1 MAYYR
6 IRWILRLCLFRG
18 SDSLIQFSD
27 FFQILA
33 DSFLGGNTALAG
45 VIIMLVVLCA
55 IMAFSK
61 KLITT
66 LLLAV
71 PVIMMFAWMNL
82 IPQEIGLVM
91 LLIVALAIAFE
102 SRGVF
107 D

>member
-1 MAYYR
+1 M
-6 IRWILRLCLFRG
+6 
-18 SDSLIQFSD
+18 
-27 FFQILA
+27 A

>member
-1 MAYYR
+1 
-6 IRWILRLCLFRG
+6 
-18 SDSLIQFSD
+18 
-27 FFQILA
+27 
-33 DSFLGGNTALAG
+33 
-45 VIIMLVVLCA
+45 
-55 IMAFSK
+55 MAFSK

-71 PVIMMFAWMNL
+71 PVIMMFAWMDL

>member
-1 MAYYR
+1 M
-6 IRWILRLCLFRG
+6 
-18 SDSLIQFSD
+18 IQLND
-27 FFQILA
+27 VFQILA
-33 DSFLGGNTALAG
+33 DSFLGGDVALAG
-45 VIIMLVVLCA
+45 VIVMLAVLCA
-55 IMAFSK
+55 VMAFSK
-61 KLITT
+61 KIITT

-71 PVIMMFAWMNL
+71 PIIMMFAYMQY

>member
-1 MAYYR
+1 M
-6 IRWILRLCLFRG
+6 
-18 SDSLIQFSD
+18 IQLND
-27 FFQILA
+27 VFQILA
-33 DSFLGGNTALAG
+33 DSFLGGDVALAG
-45 VIIMLVVLCA
+45 VIVMLAVLCA
-55 IMAFSK
+55 VMAFSK

-71 PVIMMFAWMNL
+71 PIIMMFAYMQY
-82 IPQEIGLVM
+82 IPQEVGLVM

>member
-1 MAYYR
+1 M
-6 IRWILRLCLFRG
+6 
-18 SDSLIQFSD
+18 
-27 FFQILA
+27 
-33 DSFLGGNTALAG
+33 GGNTALAG

>member
-1 MAYYR
+1 
-6 IRWILRLCLFRG
+6 
-18 SDSLIQFSD
+18 
-27 FFQILA
+27 
-33 DSFLGGNTALAG
+33 
-45 VIIMLVVLCA
+45 MLVVLCA

-71 PVIMMFAWMNL
+71 PVIMMFAWMSL

>member
-1 MAYYR
+1 
-6 IRWILRLCLFRG
+6 
-18 SDSLIQFSD
+18 
-27 FFQILA
+27 
-33 DSFLGGNTALAG
+33 
-45 VIIMLVVLCA
+45 MLVVLCA

-71 PVIMMFAWMNL
+71 PVIMMFAWMDL

>member
-1 MAYYR
+1 M
-6 IRWILRLCLFRG
+6 
-18 SDSLIQFSD
+18 IQLND
-27 FFQILA
+27 VFQILA
-33 DSFLGGNTALAG
+33 DSFLGGNVALAG
-45 VIIMLVVLCA
+45 VIVMLAVLCA
-55 IMAFSK
+55 VMAFSK

-71 PVIMMFAWMNL
+71 PIIMMFAYMQY

>member
-1 MAYYR
+1 
-6 IRWILRLCLFRG
+6 
-18 SDSLIQFSD
+18 
-27 FFQILA
+27 
-33 DSFLGGNTALAG
+33 
-45 VIIMLVVLCA
+45 MLVVLCA

-71 PVIMMFAWMNL
+71 PVIMMFAWMAL

>member
-1 MAYYR
+1 M
-6 IRWILRLCLFRG
+6 
-18 SDSLIQFSD
+18 IQLND
-27 FFQILA
+27 IFQILA
-33 DSFLGGNTALAG
+33 DSFLGGDVALAG
-45 VIIMLVVLCA
+45 VIVMLAVLCA
-55 IMAFSK
+55 VMAFSK

-71 PVIMMFAWMNL
+71 PIIMMFAYMQY

>member
-1 MAYYR
+1 M
-6 IRWILRLCLFRG
+6 
-18 SDSLIQFSD
+18 
-27 FFQILA
+27 FQILA
-33 DSFLGGNTALAG
+33 DSFFGGSLELAG
-45 VIIMLVVLCA
+45 VVVLLGVLCF

-66 LLLAV
+66 LILAV
-71 PVIMMFAWMNL
+71 PTIMMFAFLNY

-102 SRGVF
+102 TRGVF

>member
-1 MAYYR
+1 M
-6 IRWILRLCLFRG
+6 
-18 SDSLIQFSD
+18 IQLND
-27 FFQILA
+27 VFQILA
-33 DSFLGGNTALAG
+33 DSFLGGDVALAG
-45 VIIMLVVLCA
+45 VIVMLAVLCA
-55 IMAFSK
+55 VMAFSK

-71 PVIMMFAWMNL
+71 PIIMMFAYMQY

>member
-1 MAYYR
+1 
-6 IRWILRLCLFRG
+6 
-18 SDSLIQFSD
+18 
-27 FFQILA
+27 
-33 DSFLGGNTALAG
+33 
-45 VIIMLVVLCA
+45 MLVVLCA